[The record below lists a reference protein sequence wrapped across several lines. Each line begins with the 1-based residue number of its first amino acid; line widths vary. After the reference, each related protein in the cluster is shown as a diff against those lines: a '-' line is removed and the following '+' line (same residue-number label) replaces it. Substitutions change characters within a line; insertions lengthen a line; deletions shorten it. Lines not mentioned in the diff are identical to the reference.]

1 MTENDVKRIQD
12 LGVETKFYQK
22 SEMNIEPYN
31 YEMLKMDGCC
41 IFLSGNRCTI
51 YEKRP
56 LICRFYPF
64 TMFEAHGYVFDVD
77 RSCEGVSEGKF
88 VDKRYLS
95 DLIQEAK
102 KTIREARHAC
112 SQSALTNG

>member
-1 MTENDVKRIQD
+1 
-12 LGVETKFYQK
+12 
-22 SEMNIEPYN
+22 
-31 YEMLKMDGCC
+31 
-41 IFLSGNRCTI
+41 
-51 YEKRP
+51 
-56 LICRFYPF
+56 
-64 TMFEAHGYVFDVD
+64 MFEAHGYVFDVD

-88 VDKRYLS
+88 VDKSYIS